1 MKQLFSILV
10 GLSIFIVY
18 VGVTRR
24 REGFEV
30 GKTPTDFLKEL
41 KSAVEA
47 KNGNLNLS
55 VYKKD
60 YQAIITELDR
70 NADLTML
77 EHISAPEGKFSRG
90 KFNDMFEFKRNL
102 SEFKTIVNNMS

>member
-1 MKQLFSILV
+1 MNLFSIVFGIL
-10 GLSIFIVY
+10 LFFVY
-18 VGVTRR
+18 LWVTQQ
-24 REGFEV
+24 REGFAV
-30 GKTPTDFLKEL
+30 GKTPAETINSLNALND
-41 KSAVEA
+41 A
-47 KNGNLNLS
+47 KHGSLNMS
-55 VYKKD
+55 VYKKN